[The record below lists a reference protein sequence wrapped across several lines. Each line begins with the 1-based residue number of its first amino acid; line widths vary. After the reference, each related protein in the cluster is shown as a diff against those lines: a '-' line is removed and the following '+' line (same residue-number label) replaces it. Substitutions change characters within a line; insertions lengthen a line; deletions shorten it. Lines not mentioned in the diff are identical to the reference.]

1 MKRALS
7 YILTTAGV
15 GAFIV
20 GLQIGDE
27 KCIVKKALYYIWM
40 PVRTIL
46 HWHGVR
52 AVVGDKVYI

>member
-20 GLQIGDE
+20 GLQKVDE
-27 KCIVKKALYYIWM
+27 KRIV
-40 PVRTIL
+40 
-46 HWHGVR
+46 
-52 AVVGDKVYI
+52 